1 MIVEVESSIVLK
13 NGCISVLLLPP
24 SVSSM
29 YRIVADVR
37 FALLNLS
44 VPAPGS
50 ESAVFVENVYSKD
63 APPKLPFTPCAP

>member
-1 MIVEVESSIVLK
+1 
-13 NGCISVLLLPP
+13 
-24 SVSSM
+24 M

-37 FALLNLS
+37 FALLNLR

-50 ESAVFVENVYSKD
+50 VSAVFVEYVYSKD